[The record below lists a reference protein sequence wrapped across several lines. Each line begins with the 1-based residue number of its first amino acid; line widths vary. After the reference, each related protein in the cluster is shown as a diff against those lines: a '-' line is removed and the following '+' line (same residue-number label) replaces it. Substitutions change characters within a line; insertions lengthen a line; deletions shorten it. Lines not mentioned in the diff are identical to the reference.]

1 MPERIS
7 SGDTILTTEERE
19 RILDRAHSVFSWV
32 GNLIPERENLDGIM
46 INLRETVFALRTKKD
61 ISDADRQ
68 LAHVLIQKIKSR
80 KKELEEH
87 LGHDELTKDTAMAL
101 LDEISG
107 LVKAINDLHD
117 IEFAEDLDIKK
128 AEIMNRVDD
137 EKRWQEYLRRL
148 KLGK

>member
-19 RILDRAHSVFSWV
+19 RILHRAHSVFSWV